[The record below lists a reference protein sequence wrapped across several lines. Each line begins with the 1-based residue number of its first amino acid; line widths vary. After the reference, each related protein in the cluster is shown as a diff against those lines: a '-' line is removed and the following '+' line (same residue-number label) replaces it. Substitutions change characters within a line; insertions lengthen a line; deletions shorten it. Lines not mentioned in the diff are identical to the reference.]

1 MGVTAATPVTV
12 IRNPETTDR
21 SPVQNEGVV
30 PVTSPSQDPP
40 ISVPPDAVPPTGP
53 PHAASGPTA
62 EQFLAVQ
69 QSEEFGQL
77 RRNFRG
83 FAIPMTI
90 AFLVW
95 YLVYVL
101 LSTYAEGFMSIHL
114 FGNLTL
120 GIILGF
126 SQFLMTFLITW
137 LYIRHANKNLDPIS
151 SKIRIELE
159 GDL

>member
-1 MGVTAATPVTV
+1 M
-12 IRNPETTDR
+12 
-21 SPVQNEGVV
+21 
-30 PVTSPSQDPP
+30 TSPSQDPP
-40 ISVPPDAVPPTGP
+40 NPVPPDAVPPHT
-53 PHAASGPTA
+53 AASAAGAPAAAAPTA

-83 FAIPMTI
+83 FAIPTTI

-120 GIILGF
+120 GILLGF